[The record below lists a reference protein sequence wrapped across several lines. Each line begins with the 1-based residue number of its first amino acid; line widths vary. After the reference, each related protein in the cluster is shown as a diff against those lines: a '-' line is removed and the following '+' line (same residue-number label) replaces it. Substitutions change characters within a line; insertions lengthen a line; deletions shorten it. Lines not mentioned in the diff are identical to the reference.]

1 MKKRITK
8 LLLASIMLVASS
20 SMVGCAPVNDV
31 MVKFGFKNDDFNYM
45 KTNKIDEIIIQNTR
59 DSGFRFKV
67 TDQKAIE
74 DIYNAL
80 ASGSPKSAK
89 SSLDADYIFEIH
101 CGDEIKKYKYVVGI
115 DESGKGNFY
124 DGEKAYK
131 VPKNLDQTIINNLS
145 FIRRPRDFNS
155 IYYGT
160 IMTVL
165 DANKDQFKDPKYKV
179 GINMQGDLDCVK
191 YLFSVEL
198 QQFQKELQK
207 IIPGAGIVNNNNNE
221 DYNVIVTVQ
230 NKGYDSE
237 TFRTLITIDNKLEN
251 TSQKYYVVGH
261 YEFKK
266 WEITVGKDGK
276 KPENW

>member
-1 MKKRITK
+1 
-8 LLLASIMLVASS
+8 
-20 SMVGCAPVNDV
+20 
-31 MVKFGFKNDDFNYM
+31 
-45 KTNKIDEIIIQNTR
+45 
-59 DSGFRFKV
+59 
-67 TDQKAIE
+67 
-74 DIYNAL
+74 
-80 ASGSPKSAK
+80 
-89 SSLDADYIFEIH
+89 
-101 CGDEIKKYKYVVGI
+101 
-115 DESGKGNFY
+115 
-124 DGEKAYK
+124 
-131 VPKNLDQTIINNLS
+131 
-145 FIRRPRDFNS
+145 
-155 IYYGT
+155 
-160 IMTVL
+160 MTVL
-165 DANKDQFKDPKYKV
+165 DMNKDQLINPKYKV

-207 IIPGAGIVNNNNNE
+207 VIPGAGIISNNNDE
-221 DYNVIVTVQ
+221 YNVIVTVQ

>member
-8 LLLASIMLVASS
+8 LLITGIMLVVSS
-20 SMVGCAPVNDV
+20 SMVGCTPVNDIA
-31 MVKFGFKNDDFNYM
+31 VKFGFKNDDFNYM
-45 KTNKIDEIIIQNTR
+45 KTNKVDEIIIQNTR

-80 ASGSPKSAK
+80 ASGNPKSAK

-101 CGDEIKKYKYVVGI
+101 CGDEIKKYKYVVGV

-124 DGEKAYK
+124 DDEKAYK

-145 FIRRPRDFNS
+145 FIRRPREFNS

-165 DANKDQFKDPKYKV
+165 DMNKDQLINPKYKV

-207 IIPGAGIVNNNNNE
+207 VIPGAGIISNNNDE
-221 DYNVIVTVQ
+221 YNVIVTVQ
-230 NKGYDSE
+230 NKGYESE

>member
-8 LLLASIMLVASS
+8 LLMLGIMLIIGS

-31 MVKFGFKNDDFNYM
+31 MVKLGFRNNDFDYM
-45 KTNKIDEIIIQNTR
+45 KTNKVDEITIESTR

-67 TDQKAIE
+67 TDPKAIDE
-74 DIYNAL
+74 IYNTL
-80 ASGSPKSAK
+80 AAGNPESEK
-89 SSLDADYIFEIH
+89 SSLDPDYIFEIH
-101 CGDEIKKYKYVVGI
+101 CGDEIKKYEYVVGV
-115 DESGKGNFY
+115 DENGKGNFY

-160 IMTVL
+160 IMDVL
-165 DANKDQFKDPKYKV
+165 KMNKDQLGDGKHKV
-179 GINMQGDLDCVK
+179 GIDILGDLDCVK
-191 YLFSVEL
+191 YLFSVDL
-198 QQFQKELQK
+198 QGFQDELQK
-207 IIPGAGIVNNNNNE
+207 VIPGAQIIKNNAE

-230 NKGYDSE
+230 NKGYDSD
-237 TFRTLITIDNKLEN
+237 TFRTLITIDNKVDNVYE
-251 TSQKYYVVGH
+251 KYYVVGH

>member
-131 VPKNLDQTIINNLS
+131 VSKNLDQTIINNLS

>member
-131 VPKNLDQTIINNLS
+131 VSKNLDQTIINNLS

-198 QQFQKELQK
+198 QQFQKGLQK

>member
-8 LLLASIMLVASS
+8 LLITGIMLVVSS
-20 SMVGCAPVNDV
+20 SMVGCTPVNDIA
-31 MVKFGFKNDDFNYM
+31 VKFGFKNDDFNYM
-45 KTNKIDEIIIQNTR
+45 KTNKVDEIIIQNTR

-80 ASGSPKSAK
+80 ASGNPKSAK

-101 CGDEIKKYKYVVGI
+101 CGDEIKKYKYVVGV

-124 DGEKAYK
+124 DDEKAYK

-145 FIRRPRDFNS
+145 FIRRPREFNS

-165 DANKDQFKDPKYKV
+165 DMNKDQLINPKYKV
-179 GINMQGDLDCVK
+179 GINTQGDLDCVK

-207 IIPGAGIVNNNNNE
+207 VIPGAGIISNNNDE
-221 DYNVIVTVQ
+221 YNVIVTVQ

>member
-8 LLLASIMLVASS
+8 LLLTGIMLVVSS

-31 MVKFGFKNDDFNYM
+31 MVKLGFKNDDFNYM

-80 ASGSPKSAK
+80 ASGNPKSAK

-101 CGDEIKKYKYVVGI
+101 SGDEIKKYKYIVGV

-131 VPKNLDQTIINNLS
+131 VSKDLDQTIINNLS
-145 FIRRPRDFNS
+145 FIRRPREFNS

-165 DANKDQFKDPKYKV
+165 EMNKDQLVNSKYKV

-191 YLFSVEL
+191 YLFSVQL

-207 IIPGAGIVNNNNNE
+207 VIPGAGIVNNNNEN
-221 DYNVIVTVQ
+221 YNVIVTVQ

>member
-8 LLLASIMLVASS
+8 LLITGIMLVVSS
-20 SMVGCAPVNDV
+20 SMVGCTPVNDIA
-31 MVKFGFKNDDFNYM
+31 VKFGFKNDDFNYM
-45 KTNKIDEIIIQNTR
+45 KTNKVDEIIIQNTR

-80 ASGSPKSAK
+80 ASGNPKSAK

-101 CGDEIKKYKYVVGI
+101 CGDEIKKYKYVVGV

-124 DGEKAYK
+124 DDEKAYK

-145 FIRRPRDFNS
+145 FIRRPREFNS

-165 DANKDQFKDPKYKV
+165 DMNKDQLINPKYKV

-207 IIPGAGIVNNNNNE
+207 VIPGAGIISNNNDE
-221 DYNVIVTVQ
+221 YNVIVTVQ

>member
-8 LLLASIMLVASS
+8 LLIASIMLVASS

-131 VPKNLDQTIINNLS
+131 VSKNLDQTIINNLS

>member
-8 LLLASIMLVASS
+8 LLITGIMLVVSS
-20 SMVGCAPVNDV
+20 SMVGCTPVNDIA
-31 MVKFGFKNDDFNYM
+31 VKFGFKNDDFNYM

-80 ASGSPKSAK
+80 ASGNPKSAK

-101 CGDEIKKYKYVVGI
+101 CGDEIKKYKYVVGV

-124 DGEKAYK
+124 DDEKAYK

-145 FIRRPRDFNS
+145 FIRRPREFNS

-165 DANKDQFKDPKYKV
+165 DMNKDQLINPKYKV

-207 IIPGAGIVNNNNNE
+207 VIPGAGIISNNNDE
-221 DYNVIVTVQ
+221 YNVIVTVQ

>member
-8 LLLASIMLVASS
+8 LLIASIMLVASS
-20 SMVGCAPVNDV
+20 SMVGCTPVNDI
-31 MVKFGFKNDDFNYM
+31 MVKCGFKNDDFNYM

-101 CGDEIKKYKYVVGI
+101 SGDEIKKYKYVVGV

-165 DANKDQFKDPKYKV
+165 DANKDQLKDPKYKV

-237 TFRTLITIDNKLEN
+237 TFRTLITVDNKLEN

>member
-8 LLLASIMLVASS
+8 LLLTGIMLVVSS

-31 MVKFGFKNDDFNYM
+31 MVKLGFKNDDFNYM

-80 ASGSPKSAK
+80 ASGNPKSAK

-101 CGDEIKKYKYVVGI
+101 SGDEIKKYKYIVGV

-131 VPKNLDQTIINNLS
+131 VSKDLDQTIINNLS
-145 FIRRPRDFNS
+145 FIRRPREFNS

-165 DANKDQFKDPKYKV
+165 EMNKDQLVNSKYKV

-191 YLFSVEL
+191 YLFSVQL

-207 IIPGAGIVNNNNNE
+207 VIPGAGIVNNNNNE
-221 DYNVIVTVQ
+221 NYNVIVTVQ

>member
-8 LLLASIMLVASS
+8 LLITGIMLVVSS
-20 SMVGCAPVNDV
+20 SMVGCTPVNDIA
-31 MVKFGFKNDDFNYM
+31 VKFGFKNDDFNYM
-45 KTNKIDEIIIQNTR
+45 KTNKVDEIIIQNTR

-80 ASGSPKSAK
+80 ASGNPKSAK

-101 CGDEIKKYKYVVGI
+101 CGDEIKKYKYVVGV

-124 DGEKAYK
+124 DDEKAYK

-145 FIRRPRDFNS
+145 FIRRPREFNS

-160 IMTVL
+160 IITVL
-165 DANKDQFKDPKYKV
+165 DMNKDQLINPKYKV

-207 IIPGAGIVNNNNNE
+207 VIPGAGIISNNNDE
-221 DYNVIVTVQ
+221 YNVIVTVQ

>member
-1 MKKRITK
+1 MTFEKKRDA
-8 LLLASIMLVASS
+8 LS
-20 SMVGCAPVNDV
+20 
-31 MVKFGFKNDDFNYM
+31 
-45 KTNKIDEIIIQNTR
+45 NKVDEIIIQNTR

-80 ASGSPKSAK
+80 ASGNPKSAK

-101 CGDEIKKYKYVVGI
+101 CGDEIKKYKYVVGV

-124 DGEKAYK
+124 DDEKAYK

-145 FIRRPRDFNS
+145 FIRRPREFNS

-165 DANKDQFKDPKYKV
+165 DMNKDQLINPKYKV

-207 IIPGAGIVNNNNNE
+207 VIPGAGIISNNNDE
-221 DYNVIVTVQ
+221 YNVIVTVQ

>member
-8 LLLASIMLVASS
+8 LLITGIMLVVSS
-20 SMVGCAPVNDV
+20 SMVGCTPVNDIA
-31 MVKFGFKNDDFNYM
+31 VKFGFKNDDFNYM
-45 KTNKIDEIIIQNTR
+45 KTNKVDEIIIQNTR

-80 ASGSPKSAK
+80 ASGNPKSAK

-101 CGDEIKKYKYVVGI
+101 CGDEIKKYKYVVGV

-124 DGEKAYK
+124 DDEKAYK

-145 FIRRPRDFNS
+145 FIRRPREFNS

-165 DANKDQFKDPKYKV
+165 DMNKDQLINPKYKV

-207 IIPGAGIVNNNNNE
+207 VIPGAGIISNNNDE
-221 DYNVIVTVQ
+221 YNVIVTVQ

-276 KPENW
+276 KP

>member
-8 LLLASIMLVASS
+8 LLITGIMLVVSS
-20 SMVGCAPVNDV
+20 SMVGCNPVNDIA
-31 MVKFGFKNDDFNYM
+31 VKFGFKNDDFNYM
-45 KTNKIDEIIIQNTR
+45 KTNKVDEIIIQNTR

-80 ASGSPKSAK
+80 ASGNPKSAK

-101 CGDEIKKYKYVVGI
+101 CGDEIKKYKYVVGV

-124 DGEKAYK
+124 DDEKAYK

-145 FIRRPRDFNS
+145 FIRRPREFNS

-165 DANKDQFKDPKYKV
+165 DMNKDQLINPKYKV

-207 IIPGAGIVNNNNNE
+207 VIPGAGIISNNNDE
-221 DYNVIVTVQ
+221 YNVIVTVQ

>member
-8 LLLASIMLVASS
+8 LLITGIMLVVSS
-20 SMVGCAPVNDV
+20 SMVGCTPVNDIA
-31 MVKFGFKNDDFNYM
+31 VKFGFKNDDFNYM
-45 KTNKIDEIIIQNTR
+45 KTNKVDEIIIQNTR

-74 DIYNAL
+74 DIYTAL
-80 ASGSPKSAK
+80 ASGNPKSAK

-101 CGDEIKKYKYVVGI
+101 CGDEIKKYKYVVGV

-124 DGEKAYK
+124 DDEKAYK

-145 FIRRPRDFNS
+145 FIRRPREFNS

-165 DANKDQFKDPKYKV
+165 DMNKDQLINPKYKV

-207 IIPGAGIVNNNNNE
+207 VIPGAGIISNNNDE
-221 DYNVIVTVQ
+221 YNVIVTVQ